1 MARDP
6 SMLKGAQHMRIS
18 DFGRYALGFCAA
30 FAILAGCGNAA
41 QSQLAPSGP
50 VQINAQS
57 RLGQLPE
64 GLVNTAMSGA
74 ARGGLVA
81 MHPDRGRSWMTPGA
95 AAKDLLYI
103 SNYDAN
109 DVLVYSYP
117 EDKLVGTLTGFH
129 FPEGLCVDKKGDVW
143 VVNNAGTDSGEDIIE
158 YKHGGKRPIGKLEIG
173 NGNAITC
180 SIDKTT
186 GDLAVNDLVTV
197 SSAPGYV
204 SIFAK
209 AKGTPKTY
217 TPPNMSNPY
226 FCGYDDKGNLYVDG
240 TQTGRST
247 EFILAERPKGKPFND
262 ITLKGGTINF
272 PGNIRWDGKYLLIGD
287 QDYKPIFGQ
296 PYRSGIYETTGAGGK
311 IVGST
316 PLTGSG
322 DILGYWIEGNTVI
335 GPDFQYPNENNV
347 YFYKYPAGGK
357 PIKTLK
363 GFEAPAFAAVSVAQ

>member
-1 MARDP
+1 MGLFRLIGIAAAAV
-6 SMLKGAQHMRIS
+6 MLNACGGAS
-18 DFGRYALGFCAA
+18 
-30 FAILAGCGNAA
+30 
-41 QSQLAPSGP
+41 QSQLAPSGLF
-50 VQINAQS
+50 QQGGAQS

-74 ARGGLVA
+74 ARGTLVVL
-81 MHPDRGRSWMTPGA
+81 HPDHGRSWMAPGA

-103 SNYDAN
+103 SNYYAF

-129 FPEGLCVDKKGDVW
+129 APEGLCVDKKGDVW
-143 VVNNAGTDSGEDIIE
+143 VVNNAGSDSGEDIIE
-158 YKHGGKRPIGKLEIG
+158 YKHGGTKPIGKLEIG
-173 NGNAITC
+173 DGYAITC

-186 GDLAVNDLVTV
+186 GDLAVNDEATV
-197 SSAPGYV
+197 SFAGGYV

-240 TQTGRST
+240 TQTGIST
-247 EFILAERPKGKPFND
+247 EFILAERPKGKAFKD
-262 ITLKGGTINF
+262 ITLKGGMINF

-287 QDYKPIFGQ
+287 QEAGSEHDT
-296 PYRSGIYETTGAGGK
+296 SVIYQTTGAGGK

-335 GPDFQYPNENNV
+335 GPDFGNINANNV

-363 GFEAPAFAAVSVAQ
+363 GFDGPAFAAVSVAQ

>member
-1 MARDP
+1 MKLSCVIGIAAAAA
-6 SMLKGAQHMRIS
+6 MLS
-18 DFGRYALGFCAA
+18 
-30 FAILAGCGNAA
+30 GCGGT

-50 VQINAQS
+50 FQQTSAQS

-81 MHPDRGRSWMTPGA
+81 LHPDHGRSWMTPGA

-103 SNYDAN
+103 SNYYAY

-129 FPEGLCVDKKGDVW
+129 APEGLCVDKKGNVW
-143 VVNNAGTDSGEDIIE
+143 IVNNAGTDSGEDIIE
-158 YKHGGKRPIGKLEIG
+158 YKHGGKTPIGKLEIG

-197 SSAPGYV
+197 SFGQGYV

-209 AKGTPKTY
+209 AKGAPKTY

-240 TQTGRST
+240 TQSGVST
-247 EFILAERPKGKPFND
+247 EFILAERPKGKSFKD
-262 ITLKGGTINF
+262 ITLKGGSINF
-272 PGNIRWDGKYLLIGD
+272 PGNIRWDGKNLLIGD
-287 QDYKPIFGQ
+287 QEAGSEHDT
-296 PYRSGIYETTGAGGK
+296 SVIYQTTGAGGK
-311 IVGST
+311 IVGSI

-335 GPDFQYPNENNV
+335 GPDFENANANNV

-357 PIKTLK
+357 AIKTLK
-363 GFEAPAFAAVSVAQ
+363 GFDGPAFAAVSVAPK